1 MKASLKRSTGQNT
14 FETQEKT
21 LEVSMERMLTSPHN
35 SHALSCVVCFLQIEI
50 GSLDVVFGGE
60 KLASVSL

>member
-1 MKASLKRSTGQNT
+1 MKASLKRSTGET
-14 FETQEKT
+14 FEIQEMT
-21 LEVSMERMLTSPHN
+21 LKVSLERMLSQ
-35 SHALSCVVCFLQIEI
+35 ALSRVVCFLQIEI